1 MELSRLFSLDSDLKT
16 SKYLCSLFGVK
27 CQGDILFLFLF
38 LLGWILVKFMFLW
51 MPTLFFGV
59 CQASGPETNQ
69 KLYFL
74 KK

>member
-38 LLGWILVKFMFLW
+38 FVGMDTGQIHVLMDANFIFWS
-51 MPTLFFGV
+51 MP
-59 CQASGPETNQ
+59 S
-69 KLYFL
+69 
-74 KK
+74 

>member
-27 CQGDILFLFLF
+27 CQSDILFLF

-59 CQASGPETNQ
+59 CQASGPEANQ
-69 KLYFL
+69 KLYFF

>member
-27 CQGDILFLFLF
+27 CQGDILFLFL
-38 LLGWILVKFMFLW
+38 LGWILVKSMFLW
-51 MPTLFFGV
+51 MPTLFVGV
-59 CQASGPETNQ
+59 CQASGPEANQ
-69 KLYFL
+69 KLYFF